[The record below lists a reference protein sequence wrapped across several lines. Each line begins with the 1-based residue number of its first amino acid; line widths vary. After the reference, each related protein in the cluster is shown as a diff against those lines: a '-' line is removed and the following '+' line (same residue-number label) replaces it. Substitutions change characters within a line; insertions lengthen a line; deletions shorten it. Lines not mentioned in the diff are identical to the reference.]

1 MRNIFNRSFC
11 HAINQKKR
19 LLNYIKQLNSPLSL
33 DLIPFISQAKCN
45 FHSYW
50 KLLCEF
56 TLILPCIFLS
66 DGFHDIPM
74 LRYLAETQK
83 VRLVNVFERLEI
95 LINEFAKIEQLLS
108 KSYSLNYQDYHFS
121 LILEQVRDMS
131 MLDNWD
137 ELISENIECDAV
149 INVDFGL

>member
-56 TLILPCIFLS
+56 TNRFEYFCKKVRRPCISTIILIMPEPVSCRTQRYHLHPKITF
-66 DGFHDIPM
+66 
-74 LRYLAETQK
+74 LRYLMLFHLYRFLCT
-83 VRLVNVFERLEI
+83 RLSVVNPAATL
-95 LINEFAKIEQLLS
+95 LIRC
-108 KSYSLNYQDYHFS
+108 YHYIVSF
-121 LILEQVRDMS
+121 L
-131 MLDNWD
+131 
-137 ELISENIECDAV
+137 
-149 INVDFGL
+149 